1 MRAVVDLPAPA
12 GPSIATT
19 RRPGCGGEESIEAG
33 GVIAEH
39 PSMAIARR
47 AAIRAVVIRSPRV
60 SALAFGP
67 LRIVRG
73 RRAFG
78 VLALA
83 ALPALAACHR
93 GQPLIGEAAPAEAV
107 VAHVGAVPIT
117 ARGGEARGGGPRG
130 GGR

>member
-1 MRAVVDLPAPA
+1 MRAGVDLPAPA
-12 GPSIATT
+12 GPSIATSC
-19 RRPGCGGEESIEAG
+19 RPGCGGEESIVAG
-33 GVIAEH
+33 GVIAKH
-39 PSMAIARR
+39 PSLAIARR

-83 ALPALAACHR
+83 ALPALAACHS
-93 GQPLIGEAAPAEAV
+93 GQPHKGEAGPGEGE
-107 VAHVGAVPIT
+107 VAH
-117 ARGGEARGGGPRG
+117 
-130 GGR
+130 